1 MTDFNIEIIS
11 LAGDHA
17 RKRFQEAQMLHLGL
31 KANFL
36 DATTPNDF
44 PKKVME
50 KLTSAWARPLRQTE
64 VALTHSH
71 RLCCTNRLRDSCR
84 ESSVVAGGHEQTD
97 IADLQDHELGCLQRG
112 AEAPRIADD
121 LVRSQDELEC
131 RTFRQEGQIADIQ

>member
-1 MTDFNIEIIS
+1 MTEFNIEIIS

-36 DATTPNDF
+36 DATTPDDL
-44 PKKVME
+44 PKKMME

-71 RLCCTNRLRDSCR
+71 R
-84 ESSVVAGGHEQTD
+84 AAH
-97 IADLQDHELGCLQRG
+97 
-112 AEAPRIADD
+112 P
-121 LVRSQDELEC
+121 
-131 RTFRQEGQIADIQ
+131 